1 MQTLIHFLVQHGYT
15 LLFAWVLGEQIGLP
29 VPAAPLL
36 LAAGA
41 MAGEGLLRFLP
52 VLGVSLLACLLGDLI
67 WFFVGRFRGGS
78 VLNLLCR
85 FSLSPDSCVRRT
97 ADLFFRH
104 GSRALLIAKFMPGLS
119 LIAPPLAGMSRIS
132 LFRFLI
138 FDSLGSLLWTGSFA
152 GLGYLFSDQIER
164 IGEYVMRTGTSL
176 GIFVGGGLAAYIL
189 WKIFDRQRFLRALR
203 FARITPEELKNKLDA
218 REDILL
224 LDVRHPLEF
233 DADPYMIP
241 GALFIPLEE
250 IEEGES
256 PVVPGGREVVL
267 YCN

>member
-1 MQTLIHFLVQHGYT
+1 MKDLIQFLVQHGYT
-15 LLFAWVLGEQIGLP
+15 VLFVWVLGEQIGLP

-52 VLGVSLLACLLGDLI
+52 VIGMSLLACLISDLI
-67 WFFVGRFRGGS
+67 WFFIGRSRGS
-78 VLNLLCR
+78 AVLAVLCR

-97 ADLFFRH
+97 VDLFFRH
-104 GSRALLIAKFMPGLS
+104 GSRALVIAKFMPGLS
-119 LIAPPLAGMSRIS
+119 LIAPPLAGISRIS
-132 LFRFLI
+132 VLRFLI
-138 FDSLGSLLWTGSFA
+138 FDTFGSLLWTGSFA

-164 IGEYVMRTGTSL
+164 IGEYVMRTGASL

-189 WKIFDRQRFLRALR
+189 WKFFQRYRFLRALR
-203 FARITPEELKNKLDA
+203 IARITPEELKRKLDA
-218 REDILL
+218 GEDILL

-233 DADPYMIP
+233 QADPYMIP
-241 GALFIPLEE
+241 GALYLPLEE
-250 IEEGES
+250 LEQES
-256 PVVPGGREVVL
+256 DPVAPGKREVVL